1 MIDASR
7 LGWRTVITAL
17 LLDISN
23 IVGGL
28 LLAVPLIR
36 RLPVVG
42 YNAGRFA
49 DKLGP
54 FRWIVGIIALVA
66 GGYYVIVHTISGPRL
81 FHFEIVGIA
90 VGVALAWERLTGKKP
105 LNADKEGEPSGLFLL
120 LSIFGLIAILVGV
133 QGLFTPDS

>member
-1 MIDASR
+1 
-7 LGWRTVITAL
+7 VITAL

-28 LLAVPLIR
+28 LLALPLVR
-36 RLPVVG
+36 RLPVAG
-42 YNAGRFA
+42 YDVGRFA
-49 DKLGP
+49 DKLAP

-81 FHFEIVGIA
+81 FHFELVGIA

-105 LNADKEGEPSGLFLL
+105 LNADEEGAPSGLPLL
-120 LSIFGLIAILVGV
+120 LSIFGLIAVMVGI
-133 QGLFTPDS
+133 QGLFTPN